1 MARTRCVDDVI
12 NSKFGEVIDTY
23 RKQCKR
29 AKEHHD
35 IVRVKELKQDF
46 YTFKEVYP
54 ERMID
59 YFWVFIAKGEFDTSL
74 LRKE

>member
-1 MARTRCVDDVI
+1 MGRTRCVDDVI
-12 NSKFGEVIDTY
+12 NSSFGEVIDTY

-29 AKEHHD
+29 AFEHHN

-59 YFWVFIAKGEFDTSL
+59 YFWVFIAQGKFDTGL
-74 LRKE
+74 LKE

>member
-1 MARTRCVDDVI
+1 
-12 NSKFGEVIDTY
+12 
-23 RKQCKR
+23 
-29 AKEHHD
+29 
-35 IVRVKELKQDF
+35 VKELKQDF

-59 YFWVFIAKGEFDTSL
+59 YFWVFIAQGSFDKSL